1 MRCNARPPSK
11 RPIRGA
17 AAGRADLV
25 EGFMSESR
33 LVDITGRLRSP
44 ASTPGHWSG
53 CAPPN
58 KGVRYPADPLTVEEI
73 IVVMRQAGPGSYADR
88 TRGLIAIVW
97 RAGLRISEA
106 LSLTET
112 DLDPKTGSV
121 LVRAGKGG
129 KATDG
134 RHGRLGL
141 GARRSLDQAP
151 RAAPNRPAVLHTRLA
166 WMQRTWMNGATRA
179 QSVRPA
185 GRGSSPAGA

>member
-73 IVVMRQAGPGSYADR
+73 IVVMRQAGPGSYADQAHTR
-88 TRGLIAIVW
+88 TGLAVSS
-97 RAGLRISEA
+97 RSCG
-106 LSLTET
+106 
-112 DLDPKTGSV
+112 
-121 LVRAGKGG
+121 VRAC
-129 KATDG
+129 
-134 RHGRLGL
+134 
-141 GARRSLDQAP
+141 
-151 RAAPNRPAVLHTRLA
+151 
-166 WMQRTWMNGATRA
+166 
-179 QSVRPA
+179 
-185 GRGSSPAGA
+185 GSAKHWR

>member
-1 MRCNARPPSK
+1 MRCNARSPSK

-121 LVRAGKGG
+121 LVLAGKGG
-129 KATDG
+129 KRRMVGMDDWGWEHVARWTKHRVQLPIGPLFCILDLLG
-134 RHGRLGL
+134 CSAHG
-141 GARRSLDQAP
+141 
-151 RAAPNRPAVLHTRLA
+151 
-166 WMQRTWMNGATRA
+166 
-179 QSVRPA
+179 
-185 GRGSSPAGA
+185 